1 MTWAMDQIDE
11 IFSKS
16 ATGDLT
22 PVDVENIVFLSA
34 GMDFEESLKV
44 AMIFEGIDLIAND
57 KTNKVFNP

>member
-1 MTWAMDQIDE
+1 MDQIDE

-44 AMIFEGIDLIAND
+44 AMIFEGIDIIAND

>member
-1 MTWAMDQIDE
+1 MDQIDE

>member
-1 MTWAMDQIDE
+1 LTWAMDQIDE